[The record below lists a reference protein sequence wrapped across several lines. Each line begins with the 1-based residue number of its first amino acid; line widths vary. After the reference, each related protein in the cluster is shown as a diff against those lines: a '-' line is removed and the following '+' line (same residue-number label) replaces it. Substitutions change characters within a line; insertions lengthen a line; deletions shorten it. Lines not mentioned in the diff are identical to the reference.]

1 MFFKNKNMQQNHV
14 SYSVWMKELISSA
27 RSSPWYNGQQI
38 LAFTFDSRNLQIR
51 LPCPSVLLLK
61 CAPHTGD
68 LTRPADV
75 VLSSEYLLLS
85 V

>member
-1 MFFKNKNMQQNHV
+1 MVFKNK
-14 SYSVWMKELISSA
+14 SATASVWMKVLISSA
-27 RSSPWYNGQQI
+27 LSSGI
-38 LAFTFDSRNLQIR
+38 VAFTFDSRNLQIR

-68 LTRPADV
+68 LTRLADV
-75 VLSSEYLLLS
+75 VLSPEYLLLS